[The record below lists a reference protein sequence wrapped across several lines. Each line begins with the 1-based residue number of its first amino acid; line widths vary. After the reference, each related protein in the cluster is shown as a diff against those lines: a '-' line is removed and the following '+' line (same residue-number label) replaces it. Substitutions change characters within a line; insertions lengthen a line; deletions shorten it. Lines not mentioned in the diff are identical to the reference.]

1 MISISDFQEGKI
13 NHVGVENIDG
23 QTIKQKHDILG
34 QRRGVHSGD
43 PPPPPPPP
51 PPPLLHLSTHT
62 QGCFPPLSLLPSQLI
77 DLLIYKRHENL

>member
-1 MISISDFQEGKI
+1 LISISDFQEGKI

-43 PPPPPPPP
+43 PPPPPPT
-51 PPPLLHLSTHT
+51 PL
-62 QGCFPPLSLLPSQLI
+62 F
-77 DLLIYKRHENL
+77 HENFQPKGVFSPHPYNLL

>member
-43 PPPPPPPP
+43 PPPSLPP
-51 PPPLLHLSTHT
+51 HCFMKISN
-62 QGCFPPLSLLPSQLI
+62 QKGCFPLI
-77 DLLIYKRHENL
+77 HTIFYDL